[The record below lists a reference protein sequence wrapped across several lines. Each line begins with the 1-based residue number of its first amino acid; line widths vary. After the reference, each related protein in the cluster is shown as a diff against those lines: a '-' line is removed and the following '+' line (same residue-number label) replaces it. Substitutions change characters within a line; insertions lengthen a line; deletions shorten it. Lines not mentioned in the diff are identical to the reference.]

1 VFLIFYR
8 LSLIQFNNQIISY
21 FKWPRF
27 WSILSMEATIL
38 QMTSSKTIKS
48 KCIN

>member
-1 VFLIFYR
+1 
-8 LSLIQFNNQIISY
+8 
-21 FKWPRF
+21 
-27 WSILSMEATIL
+27 MEATIL